1 MEVKR
6 NKILKI
12 LIQGGLIAVV
22 LVLVYISVES
32 VLPGVIKVLA
42 NGTDIDVQ
50 EYLRQFNDI
59 KGYAVGFFLQ
69 FIQIIT
75 IILPSIP
82 IQIATGIVFGVW
94 RGFLVCFLGYISANA
109 VIFILVRKLGSS
121 LEKILPTAID
131 KAKNTK
137 KKNAILDSEHPAF
150 MVFLATTFPILPNGI
165 IPYVAAKTRV
175 RFTSFMAAVS
185 VGCVPTIL
193 TLCTVGKKIIKG
205 DLLSAALYVLPLL
218 LFFLVM
224 FWQQKNLIKLYTKLF
239 KAVSDLKQKLRAKRA
254 AKNQKYEET
263 DEQQLPDAEIVIEPE
278 NENESE

>member
-42 NGTDIDVQ
+42 NGTDNDVQ

-193 TLCTVGKKIIKG
+193 TLCAVGKKIIKG

-263 DEQQLPDAEIVIEPE
+263 DEPQLPDAEIVIEPE